1 MRAGNPGR
9 SAASRALW
17 PARTLTV
24 VALCA
29 TLGVAAGCGE
39 SSSGGSSA
47 ATGSAGASASTTSG
61 ASGSGNTGGSGSAST
76 GATKGAKTSKSGGL
90 QYDTTP
96 KFAKP
101 SSSEAPRGGVVQV
114 EYRNYAIN
122 PDTLRVKA
130 GSTVR
135 WTNYDEAKCNVTSE
149 GGPEHFKSKD
159 FGEGGTYEIK
169 LTKPGVVHY
178 ECTSFPT
185 TMNGSIEVVQ

>member
-1 MRAGNPGR
+1 M
-9 SAASRALW
+9 
-17 PARTLTV
+17 

-29 TLGVAAGCGE
+29 GLTVAAGCGE
-39 SSSGGSSA
+39 SGSGGSN
-47 ATGSAGASASTTSG
+47 ATSRSG
-61 ASGSGNTGGSGSAST
+61 ASGSAASSASGAAGTGSGAASA
-76 GATKGAKTSKSGGL
+76 GATKGGKTSKSGGL

-101 SSSEAPRGGVVQV
+101 STSETPHSGVVQI

-122 PDTLRVKA
+122 PDTVRVKA

-169 LTKPGVVHY
+169 LTKPGILHY
-178 ECTSFPT
+178 ECTHFPT
-185 TMNGSIEVVQ
+185 TMNGSIEVVK

>member
-1 MRAGNPGR
+1 MRAANPGR
-9 SAASRALW
+9 PAANGRLW
-17 PARTLTV
+17 SARTLTV
-24 VALCA
+24 AALCTA
-29 TLGVAAGCGE
+29 LGVAAGCGE
-39 SSSGGSSA
+39 SGSGGSGTTNGSGGAGSSTASA
-47 ATGSAGASASTTSG
+47 AAGSGG
-61 ASGSGNTGGSGSAST
+61 ASGSGSAAKGG
-76 GATKGAKTSKSGGL
+76 KTSTSSGL
-90 QYDTTP
+90 KYDTTP

-101 SSSEAPRGGVVQV
+101 SSSEAPRGGVVQI

-122 PDTLRVKA
+122 PDTVRVKA

-149 GGPEHFKSKD
+149 GGPEHFKSND

-169 LTKPGVVHY
+169 LTKPGIVHY